1 MAWDFST
8 EPEFE
13 KKLDWIREFV
23 REEVEPLEVLFPGC
37 EFLPLNDERRKIVD
51 PLKQRVRDQGLWAP
65 HLGPELGGQGF
76 GAGKLTL
83 INEILGRSPWA
94 PIVFGTQSPATG
106 NAEIIARFGTQEQ
119 KDRYLSGLLSGEIF
133 SCFSITEPQGGADP
147 RGFTTRAVK
156 DGDDWVITGRKYFSS
171 NASVASFFIVVAIT
185 NPDVAVH
192 YGAST
197 FLIPAGAAGLKIE
210 ANHHLVG
217 ADPHEPGHSLVHYDD
232 VRVPSSALLGEAG
245 QGFLILQTRL
255 AGGRLH
261 HAMRSIGMAQ
271 RTVEMMARRAK
282 SRFTQGTLLADKQL
296 VQEFVADSYTELAPF
311 RLTVLHAAWLI
322 DSGDEHGARAE
333 IATCKILAS
342 QVLKSIALRA
352 IQVHGALGLTDQM
365 PLVNVLLGG
374 IALGLAD
381 GPPEAHKV
389 NLARMLL
396 KNVEA
401 ESPEGAREGVEGIR
415 GAAVRVREPVA
426 PEPPRVSD
434 IVTEA
439 GSSNKAF
446 YRYFAGKDDVILAVM
461 ERGVGIVVS
470 YLQHQ
475 MTKERTPAGQVRRW
489 IEGALAQVADPHLI
503 SMSRAAAGQVSA
515 TTDWRAADGAI
526 MPPVRGP

>member
-8 EPEFE
+8 EPEFA

-23 REEVEPLEVLFPGC
+23 HEEVEPLEVLFPGC
-37 EFLPLNDERRKIVD
+37 EFLPLNDERRAIVD
-51 PLKQRVRDQGLWAP
+51 PLKQQVRDQGLWAP

-76 GAGKLTL
+76 GAVKLTL

-94 PIVFGTQSPATG
+94 PIVFGTQAPDTG
-106 NAEIIARFGTQEQ
+106 NAEIIARFGTQGQ

-133 SCFSITEPQGGADP
+133 SCFSMTEPQGGADP
-147 RGFTTRAVK
+147 RVFTTQAVR

-192 YGAST
+192 HGAST
-197 FLIPAGAAGLKIE
+197 FLIPADTPGLKVE
-210 ANHHLVG
+210 ATHHLVG

-381 GPPEAHKV
+381 GPTEAHKV

-401 ESPEGAREGVEGIR
+401 ESAEWPSEMLDIRRE
-415 GAAVRVREPVA
+415 AVRAKYGEPIA
-426 PEPPRVSD
+426 
-434 IVTEA
+434 
-439 GSSNKAF
+439 
-446 YRYFAGKDDVILAVM
+446 
-461 ERGVGIVVS
+461 
-470 YLQHQ
+470 H
-475 MTKERTPAGQVRRW
+475 
-489 IEGALAQVADPHLI
+489 
-503 SMSRAAAGQVSA
+503 
-515 TTDWRAADGAI
+515 
-526 MPPVRGP
+526 